1 MNLWKTLGCWLLL
14 LGVCLGAR
22 GQSLLL
28 LSPNGGEQWLGAS
41 QQVISWTYTNVD
53 NIDIQYSGDNGLTWT
68 NIVEDYP
75 SSALQYTWTV
85 PSNGNN
91 QSLIRIISALSFT
104 EDQSDGVFTIP
115 EPTIELLY
123 PSAETYQTGTI
134 QYVEWVTSGIAQVVL
149 QYSTNNGQT
158 WTNVNT
164 SPAAHNYANWN
175 TPSTPGNV
183 LVRIHNI
190 EDITKQDVSN
200 TITITQANPDNPT
213 KYAGSPYDGYDMSTS
228 LPSSVTVVAPNGGET
243 LEPYTTYTIE
253 WSYVDVTWVDIAYS
267 IDNGSTWTT
276 IASQL
281 PADALEYAWEVPNT
295 PSTQCLMRVTASPE
309 SVQDISNSTFVIDP
323 AGLVLTYPNDGESF
337 DAGTI
342 QYIEWEYNGVA
353 SVLAQYSTN
362 NGQSWT
368 TIGTSPAEHRY
379 INWTVPSAAGG
390 NILLRLSDVD
400 VPTTTDQCDLPLPI
414 EQPSPDNPTKYLGS
428 PWDGYSMNDSRPD
441 TLEITS
447 PNGDEM
453 WMSSTVQEIT
463 WTYNNVDQVKLE
475 YTIDDGNSWTVIN
488 NNLPASQLSYDWTVP
503 TTPSNLCRVRITE
516 NTRPNITDL
525 SDNPFIIP
533 TGYVQIT
540 YPNGGES
547 FGTGTIQY
555 IEWEHGGLATV
566 KLEYSTDNGASWIV
580 IGTSPANDRYMNWYT
595 PSTPSANCRI
605 RVSDLANGNVYYD
618 LSNVAFAVTAAAPDN
633 PTKYAGSPYDGYS
646 MYAYVDEY
654 VKVIK
659 PNGGEFWGNG
669 TTQQIK
675 WLTLNNDENLT
686 IEYTTDGESNWTTL
700 LNNIPNT
707 PNTYNWAIN
716 ATPSTICKVR
726 ATTITGSE
734 TDKSDYFFTIAN
746 PAGIVTSGIT
756 GSSFCPGNTVVV
768 NYTASSSF
776 NADNQF
782 IVQLS
787 DSVGQFSGPVENIG
801 SVSAASPVPITATI
815 PVRYY
820 TSNLY
825 RLRVIATS
833 PPTLGPD
840 NGVNFTIN
848 PLPAVEL
855 GEDVLLCTG
864 DAQTFDATNE
874 NATYA
879 WSTGATSPTIT
890 VNTGGTYSVT
900 VTNACGTTSDTVAV
914 EMITAPIVDLGD
926 DVQICQNDVVIL
938 DADSNAVTYQWSTGA
953 ITPSII
959 VSLPG
964 NYSVAATNECGTTT
978 DQVNVS
984 VIAAPTVEL
993 GNNFGICPGETVA
1006 LTAATPNASYEW
1018 STGATTESIVV
1029 DAPGIYWVNVTTS
1042 CGVLSDQVFAYDGA
1056 INLDAGEDVQLC
1068 AGETAT
1074 LMATGAN
1081 EYEWSNGLTE
1091 SIIEVS
1097 PAQTTTYSVTA
1108 INVYGC
1114 SATDEVVVNVN
1125 ASPAVPV
1132 ISIAGTATFCS
1143 NEPSTL
1149 SIEPISGAQ
1158 YQWLRN
1164 MITLEGA
1171 TEAIYIPQQSGTYTV
1186 EIINAD
1192 GCAATAEPVT
1202 ITVLPAFEETI
1213 ILQAENGTANYN
1225 GDVLVPGV
1233 YEYLFG
1239 TVDGCD
1245 SLFIVQV
1252 VDSAIVGCV
1261 IETACNYNPL
1271 AGVADN
1277 AQCVFP
1283 DCDDETACNF
1293 NPNAACSDSLLC
1305 VFADIY
1311 LDCEGGCL
1319 NDSDQDAVCDELE
1332 VLGCIDPLAC
1342 NYDSLATESN
1352 GFCVYALLVVD
1363 CEGNCLNDLDGD
1375 SVCDEFEITGCADSL
1390 ACNYDATVTESDSS
1404 CVFAE
1409 LYYDCTG
1416 SCLNDA
1422 DNDGVCDEL
1431 DSDGCSDSLACNY
1444 SPLSNNPDSSLCLY
1458 PIPFSDCS
1466 GSCLNDIDND
1476 GVCDELEVVG
1486 CADSL
1491 ACNYDALATDSDS
1504 SCVYAEQYFDCL
1516 GGCLNDTDD
1525 DGVCD
1530 ELEVIGCLDS
1540 LACNYDA
1547 TVTESDS
1554 SCVFAELYY
1563 DCTGLCLNDTDN
1575 DGVCDE
1581 LESEGCTD
1589 SLACNYNATV
1599 LTDDGTCV
1607 YPGCTDSLA
1616 CNYNV
1621 LAGCDDGSC
1630 VQPDACGSC
1639 EGISGCTD
1647 VLACN
1652 YDSLATCDDS
1662 TCFWIETFAIV
1673 GLDSVLMDSLAV
1685 YSYFEQPGSTYQ
1697 WTVSGGT
1704 IIGQA
1709 DSSLVLVTW
1718 GPAGIGEVCV
1728 TESQDSCVGQPVCMQ
1743 VVISDPSSI
1752 AEWNEGNWLI
1762 YPNPSTGLFRLV
1774 TRDASLRSFEVLD
1787 ALGQRVHSGSL
1798 HGLSTEIDVSTL
1810 AAGHYLIRCGSA
1822 YKRLVIV
1829 R

>member
-1 MNLWKTLGCWLLL
+1 MNYWKILGCWLLL
-14 LGVCLGAR
+14 LGVCLSAR

-28 LSPNGGEQWLGAS
+28 LAPNGGEQWEPTS

-53 NIDIQYSGDNGLTWT
+53 NLDIQYSGDNGLTWT

-85 PSNGNN
+85 PSIGNN

-104 EDQSDGVFTIP
+104 EDQSDGTFVIP
-115 EPTIELLY
+115 EPTIELIY
-123 PSAETYQTGTI
+123 PSTDTYQTGTI
-134 QYVEWVTSGIAQVVL
+134 QYVEWVTTGIAQVVL
-149 QYSTNNGQT
+149 QYSTNNGQS
-158 WTNVNT
+158 WTTVNT

-175 TPSTPGNV
+175 TPSTPGEV
-183 LVRIHNI
+183 LLRIYNI
-190 EDITKQDVSN
+190 EDISKQDVSGA
-200 TITITQANPDNPT
+200 ITITQANSDNPT

-228 LPSSVTVVAPNGGET
+228 LPSSVTVLAPNGGET

-267 IDNGSTWTT
+267 IDNGSTWST

-281 PADALEYAWEVPNT
+281 PADALEYVWQVPNT
-295 PSTQCLMRVTASPE
+295 PSTQCLMRVSASPE
-309 SVQDISNSTFVIDP
+309 GVQDISNTTFVINP
-323 AGLVLTYPNDGESF
+323 AGLVLTYPNGGESF

-353 SVLAQYSTN
+353 TVLAEYSTN

-368 TIGTSPAEHRY
+368 TIGTSPAAHRY
-379 INWTVPSAAGG
+379 INWTVPNAAGT

-400 VPTTTDQCDLPLPI
+400 VPTTTDQCDLALPI
-414 EQPSPDNPTKYLGS
+414 LQPSPDNPTKYLGS
-428 PWDGYSMNDSRPD
+428 PWDGYSMNDNRPD
-441 TLEITS
+441 TLEINT
-447 PNGDEM
+447 PNGGEV
-453 WMSSTVQEIT
+453 WMSSSAQEIT

-475 YTIDDGNSWTVIN
+475 YTIDDGNSWSVIN
-488 NNLPASQLSYDWTVP
+488 DNLPASQLSYDWMVP

-525 SDNPFIIP
+525 SDNTFIIP

-547 FGTGTIQY
+547 YGTGTIQY
-555 IEWEHGGLATV
+555 IEWEHGGLSTV

-595 PSTPSANCRI
+595 PTAPSANCLI
-605 RVSDLANGNVYYD
+605 RVSDLANGNVYND
-618 LSNVAFAVTAAAPDN
+618 LSNVAFEVTSSTPDN

-707 PNTYNWAIN
+707 PNTYNWTIN
-716 ATPSTICKVR
+716 ATPSSICKVR
-726 ATTITGSE
+726 ATTLTGSE

-746 PAGIVTSGIT
+746 PAGISTQGIT
-756 GSSFCPGNTVVV
+756 GNAFCPGNTVVV
-768 NYTASSSF
+768 NYTASASF

-787 DSVGQFSGPVENIG
+787 DSLGQFSGPVENIG
-801 SVSAASPVPITATI
+801 SVNAASPVPITATI

-820 TSNLY
+820 ASSLY

-855 GEDVLLCTG
+855 GDDFLLCAG
-864 DAQTFDATNE
+864 DAETLDATNE

-890 VNTGGTYSVT
+890 VNNGGTYSVI
-900 VTNACGTTSDTVAV
+900 VTNACGTTSDTVSV
-914 EMITAPIVDLGD
+914 EMITVPFVDLGD

-993 GNNFGICPGETVA
+993 GNNFGICPGETVS
-1006 LTAATPNASYEW
+1006 LTASTPNAIYEW
-1018 STGATTESIVV
+1018 STGATTESIAV
-1029 DAPGIYWVNVTTS
+1029 DAPGVYWVNVTTS
-1042 CGVLSDQVFAYDGA
+1042 CGVLSDQVFVYDGT
-1056 INLDAGEDVQLC
+1056 IELNAGEDVQLC
-1068 AGETAT
+1068 QGESAN

-1081 EYEWSNGLTE
+1081 TYQWSNGQSG
-1091 SIIEVS
+1091 SIIDVS
-1097 PAQTTTYSVTA
+1097 PTETTTYSVSA
-1108 INVYGC
+1108 SNVYGC
-1114 SATDEVVVNVN
+1114 EAEDEVVVYVN
-1125 ASPAVPV
+1125 TTPEFPV
-1132 ISIAGTATFCS
+1132 IILDGPAEFCS
-1143 NEPSTL
+1143 NDGTTMSTQNQ
-1149 SIEPISGAQ
+1149 EGVQ
-1158 YQWLRN
+1158 YAWLRN
-1164 MITLEGA
+1164 GLPLEDQIAPSFLPLESGSYAVQVSNAAGCAVESPEVFITVWPAYEELLVLETSSGSVEFEGV
-1171 TEAIYIPQQSGTYTV
+1171 TLTPGTYDYLYT
-1186 EIINAD
+1186 
-1192 GCAATAEPVT
+1192 AA
-1202 ITVLPAFEETI
+1202 
-1213 ILQAENGTANYN
+1213 N
-1225 GDVLVPGV
+1225 
-1233 YEYLFG
+1233 
-1239 TVDGCD
+1239 GCD
-1245 SLFIVQV
+1245 SLLVVQV
-1252 VDSAIVGCV
+1252 VDVSISGCV
-1261 IETACNYNPL
+1261 VESACNYNPL
-1271 AGVADN
+1271 AGIADN
-1277 AQCVFP
+1277 SQCIFP
-1283 DCDDETACNF
+1283 DCADSLACNY
-1293 NPNAACSDSLLC
+1293 NANASCNDLMLC
-1305 VFADIY
+1305 VY
-1311 LDCEGGCL
+1311 SEVYYSCEGACL
-1319 NDSDQDAVCDELE
+1319 NDSDGDSVCDELE
-1332 VLGCIDPLAC
+1332 VLGCIDPIAC
-1342 NYDSLATESN
+1342 NYDSLATEDN
-1352 GFCVYALLVVD
+1352 GFCVYALLVFD
-1363 CEGNCLNDLDGD
+1363 CDGNCLYDLDEDG
-1375 SVCDEFEITGCADSL
+1375 VCDELEIVGCTDND
-1390 ACNYDATVTESDSS
+1390 ACNWDSTATDDDGS
-1404 CVFAE
+1404 CIYPE
-1409 LYYDCTG
+1409 QYLDCLG
-1416 SCLNDA
+1416 LCLNDT

-1431 DSDGCSDSLACNY
+1431 DSDGCSDSLACNF

-1458 PIPFSDCS
+1458 PLPYSDCS

-1486 CADSL
+1486 CTDTL
-1491 ACNYDALATDSDS
+1491 ACNYDVLVTESDS
-1504 SCVYAEQYFDCL
+1504 SCTYAELYFDCL
-1516 GGCLNDTDD
+1516 GGCLNDTDG
-1525 DGVCD
+1525 DGICD
-1530 ELEVIGCLDS
+1530 ELEIHGCADS

-1547 TVTESDS
+1547 AVTESDS
-1554 SCVFAELYY
+1554 SCVFADTYY
-1563 DCTGLCLNDTDN
+1563 DCAGLCLNDSDN

-1589 SLACNYNATV
+1589 SLACNYSATV
-1599 LTDDGTCV
+1599 LTDDGSCV
-1607 YPGCTDSLA
+1607 FPGCTDSLA
-1616 CNYNV
+1616 CNYDII
-1621 LAGCDDGSC
+1621 AGCDNGTC
-1630 VQPDACGSC
+1630 IMPDACGSC
-1639 EGISGCTD
+1639 TGISGCTD
-1647 VLACN
+1647 ALACN
-1652 YDSLATCDDS
+1652 YDSLASCDDS
-1662 TCFWIETFAIV
+1662 SCFWLETFAIL

-1685 YSYFEQPGSTYQ
+1685 YAYADQPGSSYA
-1697 WTVSGGT
+1697 WTVTGGT

-1709 DSSLVLVTW
+1709 DTSLIVVNW
-1718 GPAGIGEVCV
+1718 GPAGVGEVCV
-1728 TESQDSCVGQPVCMQ
+1728 IETQDSCVGQEVCME

-1752 AEWNEGNWLI
+1752 AEWNAGDWLI

-1774 TRDASLRSFEVLD
+1774 TRDLSLRSYEVLD
-1787 ALGQRVHSGSL
+1787 AFGKVVHSGSL
-1798 HGLSTEIDVSTL
+1798 QNISTEVDLTSL
-1810 AAGHYLIRCGSA
+1810 AAGHYIVKSGTLH
-1822 YKRLVIV
+1822 KRIVIV

>member
-1 MNLWKTLGCWLLL
+1 MNHWKTLGCWLLL
-14 LGVCLGAR
+14 LGTCLGAR

-41 QQVISWTYTNVD
+41 QQIISWTYTNVD
-53 NIDIQYSGDNGLTWT
+53 NIDIQYSSDNGLTWS

-85 PSNGNN
+85 PSNGSD
-91 QSLIRIISALSFT
+91 QSLIRIISTLDFT
-104 EDQSDGVFTIP
+104 EDQSDGSFVVP

-123 PSAETYQTGTI
+123 PTSDSYQTGTI
-134 QYVEWVTSGIAQVVL
+134 QYVEWVTTGIAQVVL
-149 QYSTNNGQT
+149 QYSANNGQT
-158 WTNVNT
+158 WNTINT
-164 SPAAHNYANWN
+164 SPASHNYANWN
-175 TPSTPGNV
+175 TPGTPGNV
-183 LVRIHNI
+183 LLRIYNI

-200 TITITQANPDNPT
+200 AITITQASPDNPT

-228 LPSSVTVVAPNGGET
+228 VPSTVTVVAPNGGEM
-243 LEPYTTYTIE
+243 LQPYTTYTIE
-253 WSYVDVTWVDIAYS
+253 WSYVDVAWVNIAYS

-295 PSTQCLMRVTASPE
+295 PSTQCLMRVSASPE
-309 SVQDISNSTFVIDP
+309 GVQDISNTTFVINP

-379 INWTVPSAAGG
+379 INWTVPNAAGS

-400 VPTTTDQCDLPLPI
+400 VPTTTDQCNLPLPI
-414 EQPSPDNPTKYLGS
+414 LQPSPDNPTKYAVS
-428 PWDGYSMNDSRPD
+428 PRDGYSMNDNRLD

-447 PNGDEM
+447 PNGGEV
-453 WMSSTVQEIT
+453 WMSSTVREIT
-463 WTYNNVDQVKLE
+463 WIYNNVDQVKLE

-547 FGTGTIQY
+547 FETGTIQY
-555 IEWEHGGLATV
+555 IEWEQVGLATV
-566 KLEYSTDNGASWIV
+566 KLEYSIDNGATWIV

-595 PSTPSANCRI
+595 PATASANCRI
-605 RVSDLANGNVYYD
+605 RISDLANGNVYYD
-618 LSNVAFAVTAAAPDN
+618 LSNVAFAVTNSAPDN
-633 PTKYAGSPYDGYS
+633 PTKYAVSPYDGYS
-646 MYAYVDEY
+646 MYAFVDEY
-654 VKVIK
+654 VQVLK

-686 IEYTTDGESNWTTL
+686 IEYTTDGENSWTTL
-700 LNNIPNT
+700 LNNITNT
-707 PNTYNWAIN
+707 PNTYNWTIN

-726 ATTITGSE
+726 ATTVTGSE

-746 PAGIVTSGIT
+746 PAGILTSGIA

-768 NYTASSSF
+768 NYTASASF

-787 DSVGQFSGPVENIG
+787 DSLGQFSGPVENIG
-801 SVSAASPVPITATI
+801 SVTAASPVPITATI

-840 NGVNFTIN
+840 NGINFTIN

-855 GEDVLLCTG
+855 GNDLLLCEG
-864 DAQTFDATNE
+864 DAETLDATNE

-879 WSTGATSPTIT
+879 WSNGATSPTIT
-890 VNTGGTYSVT
+890 VNAGGTYSVT
-900 VTNACGTTSDTVAV
+900 VANTCGTTSDTVSV
-914 EMITAPIVDLGD
+914 EIITVPFVDLGD

-953 ITPSII
+953 NTPSII

-984 VIAAPTVEL
+984 VVAAPVLEL
-993 GNNFGICPGETVA
+993 GNNFGVCPGEAVTLDA
-1006 LTAATPNASYEW
+1006 NIPNATYVW
-1018 STGATTESIVV
+1018 STGATTETISVTE
-1029 DAPGIYWVNVTTS
+1029 PGTYWVNVTTT

-1056 INLDAGEDVQLC
+1056 IDLNAGDDVQLC
-1068 AGETAT
+1068 AGETVT

-1081 EYEWSNGLTE
+1081 EYEWSNGLTG
-1091 SIIEVS
+1091 SIIDVS
-1097 PAQTTTYSVTA
+1097 PEKTVTYSVTA
-1108 INVYGC
+1108 TNVYGC

-1125 ASPAVPV
+1125 ASPEVPV
-1132 ISIAGTATFCS
+1132 ISIAGTASFCS

-1149 SIEPISGAQ
+1149 SIDSISGAQ

-1164 MITLEGA
+1164 NLILSNA
-1171 TEAIYIPQQSGTYTV
+1171 TGSVYVPQQSGTFT
-1186 EIINAD
+1186 IQLTNAA
-1192 GCAATAEPVT
+1192 GCVSMAEPVN
-1202 ITVLPAFEETI
+1202 ITVLPTFEETI
-1213 ILQAENGTANYN
+1213 VLQAENGSASYN
-1225 GDVLVPGV
+1225 GDELVPGV
-1233 YEYLFG
+1233 YEYLYE
-1239 TVDGCD
+1239 TIAGCD
-1245 SLFIVQV
+1245 SLYIVQV
-1252 VDSAIVGCV
+1252 VDSGIIGCV
-1261 IETACNYNPL
+1261 IESACNYNPI
-1271 AGVADN
+1271 AGTADN
-1277 AQCVFP
+1277 SLCLFP
-1283 DCDDETACNF
+1283 DCTDELACNY
-1293 NPNAACSDSLLC
+1293 NASANCADTSLCVYAEQYYDCAGLCLSDS
-1305 VFADIY
+1305 DG
-1311 LDCEGGCL
+1311 DE
-1319 NDSDQDAVCDELE
+1319 VCDELE
-1332 VLGCIDPLAC
+1332 VVGCTDVLAC
-1342 NYDSLATESN
+1342 NYNELATETDSSCTYN
-1352 GFCVYALLVVD
+1352 EQYFD
-1363 CEGNCLNDLDGD
+1363 CSGDCLNDTDGD
-1375 SVCDEFEITGCADSL
+1375 YVCDELEIMGCGDSL
-1390 ACNYDATVTESDSS
+1390 ACNYDPTVTESDSS

-1409 LYYDCTG
+1409 VYYDC
-1416 SCLNDA
+1416 A
-1422 DNDGVCDEL
+1422 
-1431 DSDGCSDSLACNY
+1431 
-1444 SPLSNNPDSSLCLY
+1444 
-1458 PIPFSDCS
+1458 
-1466 GSCLNDIDND
+1466 
-1476 GVCDELEVVG
+1476 
-1486 CADSL
+1486 
-1491 ACNYDALATDSDS
+1491 
-1504 SCVYAEQYFDCL
+1504 
-1516 GGCLNDTDD
+1516 
-1525 DGVCD
+1525 
-1530 ELEVIGCLDS
+1530 
-1540 LACNYDA
+1540 
-1547 TVTESDS
+1547 
-1554 SCVFAELYY
+1554 
-1563 DCTGLCLNDTDN
+1563 GLCLNDSDN

-1589 SLACNYNATV
+1589 SLACNYNAVV
-1599 LTDDGTCV
+1599 LSDDGSCI

-1616 CNYNV
+1616 CNYDI

-1630 VQPDACGSC
+1630 IQPNPCGSC
-1639 EGISGCTD
+1639 EGVSGCTD
-1647 VLACN
+1647 VFACN

-1662 TCFWIETFAIV
+1662 SCFWLPTYTV
-1673 GLDSVLMDSLAV
+1673 LGLDSVLMDSIAV
-1685 YSYFEQPGSTYQ
+1685 YTYVDQPGSTYA
-1697 WTVSGGT
+1697 WTVVGGS

-1709 DSSLVLVTW
+1709 DTSFVVVNW
-1718 GPAGIGEVCV
+1718 GGVGEGEVCV
-1728 TESQDSCVGQPVCMQ
+1728 TETQDSCVGQPVCLQ
-1743 VVISDPSSI
+1743 VTISDPSAI
-1752 AEWNEGNWLI
+1752 VEWTQGDWTL
-1762 YPNPSTGLFRLV
+1762 YPNPSNGLIRLV
-1774 TRDASLRSFEVLD
+1774 TRDASLRGYEVLD
-1787 ALGQRVHSGSL
+1787 ALGQLVHTGSL
-1798 HGLSTEIDVSTL
+1798 QGTSTEINLSSL
-1810 AAGHYLIRCGSA
+1810 AAGHYLIRCCGA
-1822 YKRLVIV
+1822 YKRMVIV